1 MMEEE
6 KIIHRIKGFL
16 WHSTSVELDDIEAE
30 PENQRILNDLHD
42 VLQEDHQEL
51 YLALK
56 QCDVGVCLRGLL
68 GVAGSAAHKVG
79 QKVRDPDDEEGLGEG
94 PVVALIALI
103 HQEGEEHS
111 FDKASYED
119 WASWPSITYREVVH
133 ELAKSLPHD
142 DMTKSSERKSNM
154 LMN

>member
-1 MMEEE
+1 M
-6 KIIHRIKGFL
+6 
-16 WHSTSVELDDIEAE
+16 EAE
-30 PENQRILNDLHD
+30 PENQRILSDLHD

-56 QCDVGVCLRGLL
+56 QCDVSVCLRGLL
-68 GVAGSAAHKVG
+68 GVVGSVMG
-79 QKVRDPDDEEGLGEG
+79 NVRQKVRDPNDEEGLGEG

-111 FDKASYED
+111 FDKASDED
-119 WASWPSITYREVVH
+119 RASRPSITSREVVH

-142 DMTKSSERKSNM
+142 DMTKSSESKSKKIM
-154 LMN
+154 K

>member
-1 MMEEE
+1 M
-6 KIIHRIKGFL
+6 
-16 WHSTSVELDDIEAE
+16 EAE
-30 PENQRILNDLHD
+30 PENQRIQSDLHD

-56 QCDVGVCLRGLL
+56 QCDVSVCLRGLL
-68 GVAGSAAHKVG
+68 GVVGSVMG
-79 QKVRDPDDEEGLGEG
+79 NVRQKVRDPNDEEGLGEG

-111 FDKASYED
+111 FDKASDED
-119 WASWPSITYREVVH
+119 RASRPSITYREVVH

-142 DMTKSSERKSNM
+142 DMTKSSESISKKIM
-154 LMN
+154 K

>member
-1 MMEEE
+1 M
-6 KIIHRIKGFL
+6 K
-16 WHSTSVELDDIEAE
+16 HSTSVELDDIEAE

-79 QKVRDPDDEEGLGEG
+79 QKVRDPDDEEGLSEG
-94 PVVALIALI
+94 PVVTLFALI

-111 FDKASYED
+111 SDKASNED
-119 WASWPSITYREVVH
+119 RASRPPIAYREVVH

-142 DMTKSSERKSNM
+142 DQVLQKKK
-154 LMN
+154 LLHY

>member
-1 MMEEE
+1 M
-6 KIIHRIKGFL
+6 K
-16 WHSTSVELDDIEAE
+16 AE
-30 PENQRILNDLHD
+30 PENQRILNDLQD

-56 QCDVGVCLRGLL
+56 QCDVSVCLRGLL
-68 GVAGSAAHKVG
+68 GVVGSVMG
-79 QKVRDPDDEEGLGEG
+79 NVRQKVRDPNDEEGLGEG

-111 FDKASYED
+111 FDKASD
-119 WASWPSITYREVVH
+119 DDRASRPSITYREVVH

-142 DMTKSSERKSNM
+142 DMTKSSESISKKIM
-154 LMN
+154 K

>member
-1 MMEEE
+1 M
-6 KIIHRIKGFL
+6 K
-16 WHSTSVELDDIEAE
+16 AE
-30 PENQRILNDLHD
+30 PENQRILNDLQD

-56 QCDVGVCLRGLL
+56 QCDVSVCLRSLL
-68 GVAGSAAHKVG
+68 GVAGSAAHNVG

-94 PVVALIALI
+94 PVVALFALI

-111 FDKASYED
+111 SDKASDED
-119 WASWPSITYREVVH
+119 GASRPSITYREVVH

-142 DMTKSSERKSNM
+142 DMTKSSESISKKIM
-154 LMN
+154 K

>member
-1 MMEEE
+1 M
-6 KIIHRIKGFL
+6 
-16 WHSTSVELDDIEAE
+16 EAE
-30 PENQRILNDLHD
+30 PENQRILNDLQD

-56 QCDVGVCLRGLL
+56 QCDVSVCLRSLL
-68 GVAGSAAHKVG
+68 CVAGGAAHNVG

-94 PVVALIALI
+94 PVVALFGLI

-111 FDKASYED
+111 SDKASDED
-119 WASWPSITYREVVH
+119 GASRPSITYREVVH

-142 DMTKSSERKSNM
+142 DQILWKKT
-154 LMN
+154 